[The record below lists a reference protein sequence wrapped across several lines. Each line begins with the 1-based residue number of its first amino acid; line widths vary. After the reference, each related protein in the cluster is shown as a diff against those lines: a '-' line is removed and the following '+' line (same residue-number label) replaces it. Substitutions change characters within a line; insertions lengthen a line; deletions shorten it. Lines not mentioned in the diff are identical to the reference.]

1 MGIRIPVDSGC
12 RKMMRGIPY
21 EKFEEREMAK
31 KYQNTQIRQKQI
43 IEAARKLIFKHGS
56 EHVTVR
62 RIAHEVGISEA
73 AIYRHFTSKS
83 SILSFLA
90 DYIGDLLLSYVSESR
105 ETNGTALEQL
115 NMILKKQISAVE
127 QKRGISFQVIAEI
140 ISLGDKKLNRSV
152 LENIEKYLKEI
163 SELIASGIRDG
174 EIRRDVNPET
184 AALTLFGV
192 IQGMVNIWTLSN
204 RSFNILSRYE
214 SIWMMYRSFLMKTK

>member
-1 MGIRIPVDSGC
+1 
-12 RKMMRGIPY
+12 
-21 EKFEEREMAK
+21 MAK
-31 KYQNTQIRQKQI
+31 KYQNTQVRQKQI

-90 DYIGDLLLSYVSESR
+90 DYIGDLLLSYVAESK
-105 ETNGTALEQL
+105 ETGGNSLEQL
-115 NMILKKQISAVE
+115 NAILKKQISAVE

-140 ISLGDKKLNRSV
+140 ISLGDKKLNRRV
-152 LENIEKYLKEI
+152 LENIEKYLGDI
-163 SELIASGIRDG
+163 RVLIAEGIRSG
-174 EIRRDVNPET
+174 EIRKDIEPEM

-192 IQGMVNIWTLSN
+192 IQGLVNVWTLSN

-214 SIWMMYRSFLMKTK
+214 SLWVMYRSFLEDTK

>member
-1 MGIRIPVDSGC
+1 
-12 RKMMRGIPY
+12 
-21 EKFEEREMAK
+21 MAK
-31 KYQNTQIRQKQI
+31 KYQNTHVRQKQI

-90 DYIGDLLLSYVSESR
+90 DYIGDLLLSYVTESR
-105 ETNGTALEQL
+105 ETGGNSLEQL
-115 NMILKKQISAVE
+115 NAILKKQISAVE

-140 ISLGDKKLNRSV
+140 ISLGDKKLNRRV
-152 LENIEKYLKEI
+152 LENIEKYLGNI
-163 SELIASGIRDG
+163 RDLIAEGIRSG
-174 EIRRDVNPET
+174 EIRKDIEPEI
-184 AALTLFGV
+184 AAVTLFGV
-192 IQGMVNIWTLSN
+192 IQGLVNVWTLSN

-214 SIWMMYRSFLMKTK
+214 SLWTMYRSFLAKTK